1 MDTTTLLKRGFA
13 VWWRYKVLW
22 GLGAL
27 LALFGRGYGVTI
39 NLGVVQPE
47 EVPAD
52 LVPALLSLIPE
63 ELTPE
68 TVVGS
73 LVTVTLILFGLWIVL
88 LLVGNLVEAA
98 AIVQTD
104 LLDRR
109 GQFDVSGSFAIGTQ
123 RMIPLFLLDIVL
135 SIPALV
141 IGLLIIIAVGVLLM
155 NLTMMAS
162 DAPGVEM
169 LAGAVVVMLGVVLC
183 LSIPLLIWGFV
194 LSLWRPLAVRVCVLE
209 QQGPVASIKRGW
221 AILRRNLGQVVI
233 VWLVL
238 LGIGVIYSLPV
249 GAIAGVLWAVTA
261 ANPLTN
267 FGLWV
272 AITIL
277 FNLIFAVIFGGILA
291 SLNVALWNVGYWQWT
306 GAAPAME
313 QVYAPVQIR

>member
-1 MDTTTLLKRGFA
+1 MEIGALLKRGFT

-27 LALFGRGYGVTI
+27 LALFGRGYGITI

-52 LVPALLSLIPE
+52 LVPALLSLIPQ

-73 LVTVTLILFGLWIVL
+73 LITVTLILFGLWIVL

-123 RMIPLFLLDIVL
+123 RMIPLFLLDVVL

-155 NLTMMAS
+155 NLTTMAS

-194 LSLWRPLAVRVCVLE
+194 LSLWRPLAARVCVLE
-209 QQGPVASIKRGW
+209 QQGPVASIKHGW

-277 FNLIFAVIFGGILA
+277 FNVIFAVIFGGILA
-291 SLNVALWNVGYWQWT
+291 SLNVVLWNVGYRQWT
-306 GAAPAME
+306 GAVPAME
-313 QVYAPVQIR
+313 QAYAPVQIR

>member
-13 VWWRYKVLW
+13 IWWRYKVLW

-155 NLTMMAS
+155 NLTTMAS

-249 GAIAGVLWAVTA
+249 GAIAGVLWAATA